1 MAPNFQSSFIP
12 KESVTEEI
20 FKKKKAG
27 MLGVLAVSLF
37 VFSIILSVGLYVY
50 KGIIKSDIQNLQLQL
65 TEQEKS
71 LDKETIS
78 KMSQFSKKLSV
89 IRSIVS
95 KHKVASNFLETLA
108 SSTVSSVQFI
118 DLTYNESKNGELI
131 VTLSGRA
138 TDYASVALQEDVFSK
153 VKYFKSTTFSNLGLE
168 DEGSVSFDLAITVD
182 PKISV
187 YTP

>member
-12 KESVTEEI
+12 KESVTEEV

-27 MLGVLAVSLF
+27 ILGVLVVSLF
-37 VFSIILSVGLYVY
+37 IFSIILSAGLYLY
-50 KGIIKSDIQNLQLQL
+50 KGIIKSDIENLQLQL
-65 TEQEKS
+65 AEEEKN

-78 KMSQFSKKLSV
+78 KMSQFSKKLGV
-89 IRSIVS
+89 VRSIVI

-118 DLTYNESKNGELI
+118 NLSYDESKDGELL
-131 VTLSGRA
+131 VRLNGTAS
-138 TDYASVALQEDVFSK
+138 DYASVALQEDVFSK
-153 VKYFKSTTFSNLGLE
+153 VKYFKSTTFSNLGLGNG
-168 DEGSVSFDLAITVD
+168 GSVSFDLDIAVD

-187 YTP
+187 YSP